1 MPTFAAQE
9 LGRTHPRTAARSLS
23 LSPSLGRDHAER
35 AVADRLA
42 RELRGHRDEGQG
54 QRFLLDLERLE
65 LRGRWDSN
73 LKSNCS

>member
-9 LGRTHPRTAARSLS
+9 LGRTHPRTAARS

-42 RELRGHRDEGQG
+42 RELRRHRDEGQG
-54 QRFLLDLERLE
+54 QRLLLDLE
-65 LRGRWDSN
+65 D
-73 LKSNCS
+73 